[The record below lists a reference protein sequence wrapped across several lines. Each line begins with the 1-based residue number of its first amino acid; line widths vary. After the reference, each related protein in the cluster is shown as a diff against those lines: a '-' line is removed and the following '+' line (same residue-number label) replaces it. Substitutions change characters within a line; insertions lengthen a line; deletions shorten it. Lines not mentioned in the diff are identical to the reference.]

1 MTPWNEIIH
10 NVILIAPITAWLIA
24 QISKTIIHM
33 IFNKQFVAERIIGG
47 GGMPSAHS
55 ATVCALAT
63 SVAFKCGLSTP
74 FFAICAIFATV
85 TMYDAMG
92 VRRETGRQGEVLNDL
107 IETFKK
113 MGKEVGPDKALKE
126 LIGHSPLQV
135 LIGAILGII
144 VAIIMCSMKFFM
156 QQ

>member
-1 MTPWNEIIH
+1 MTPWEQISH
-10 NVILIAPITAWLIA
+10 NVILVAPITAWFIA
-24 QISKTIIHM
+24 QVLKTIIYLVL
-33 IFNKQFVAERIIGG
+33 NKQFVAERIVGG

-63 SVAFKCGLSTP
+63 TVAIKCGLASTQ
-74 FFAICAIFATV
+74 FAICAIFATV

-107 IETFKK
+107 IDIFKK
-113 MGKEVGPDKALKE
+113 MGTEVGPDKALKE

-135 LIGAILGII
+135 IIGATLGVV
-144 VAIIMCSMKFFM
+144 VAIIMCNMNFFM
-156 QQ
+156 

>member
-1 MTPWNEIIH
+1 MTPFNELIH
-10 NVILIAPITAWLIA
+10 NVILVAPITAWFIA
-24 QISKTIIHM
+24 QVLKTIIHM

-63 SVAFKCGLSTP
+63 SVAVKCGLATP
-74 FFAICAIFATV
+74 LFAICAIFATV

-107 IETFKK
+107 IDILKK
-113 MGKEVGPDKALKE
+113 MGNKVGPDKALKE

-135 LIGAILGII
+135 LIGGILGIVLAI
-144 VAIIMCSMKFFM
+144 VMCNMKYFM
-156 QQ
+156 